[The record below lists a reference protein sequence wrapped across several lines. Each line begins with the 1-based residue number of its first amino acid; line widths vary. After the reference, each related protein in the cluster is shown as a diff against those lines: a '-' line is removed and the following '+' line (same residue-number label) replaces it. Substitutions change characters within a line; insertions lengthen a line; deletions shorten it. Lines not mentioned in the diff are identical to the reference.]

1 MIEALVTSIITY
13 ETLYVDMKNTQRIQI
28 NTLIRNV
35 YKFTMGL

>member
-13 ETLYVDMKNTQRIQI
+13 GTLYVDMKNTQRIQI